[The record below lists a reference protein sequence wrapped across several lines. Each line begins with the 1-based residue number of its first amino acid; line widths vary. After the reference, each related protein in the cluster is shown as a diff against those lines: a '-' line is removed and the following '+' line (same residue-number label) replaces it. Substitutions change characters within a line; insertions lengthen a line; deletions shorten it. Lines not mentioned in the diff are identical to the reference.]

1 MGDYDVRRRQCS
13 MYDVILVQSSDAFND
28 RKESIANFLLI
39 EMHDVVATL
48 AILDLILQGGFLF
61 SVQQA
66 IIVSN
71 RSE

>member
-1 MGDYDVRRRQCS
+1 